1 MIVASFGTFGP
12 IWSATARPCVIA
24 ASGVLAFGG
33 LIAAQA
39 FDSNTIIADLN
50 ERGEPRSSSRSIR
63 GAPCRCLSISNSTNG
78 VISSITLLQ
87 TQGVQAYGHA
97 S

>member
-1 MIVASFGTFGP
+1 MQLGAVLLGENHVGKHVGLASSMIVASFGTFGR
-12 IWSATARPCVIA
+12 IWSATARPCVLA

-33 LIAAQA
+33 LIAAKA

-63 GAPCRCLSISNSTNG
+63 GAPCRCLSI
-78 VISSITLLQ
+78 
-87 TQGVQAYGHA
+87 
-97 S
+97 